1 MDTASLRAV
10 AASTSAQRLPSGQPC
25 VRESAHTTA
34 AIRTVCSAS
43 WLSTFGSTRRRARKK
58 PRSTAEIAI
67 HGSPSAEVRSAA
79 AARTSPSHHFA
90 ARPAVASWATM
101 ASPPSV
107 SPANT
112 SRTSIPR
119 AAALS
124 RLSSS
129 VSSRVAAAEMPA
141 VASVTNS
148 PYTAS
153 TSWYSPIP
161 APPKAL
167 ASQMRSPMPASRSTT
182 SEPVSS
188 AAFLK

>member
-1 MDTASLRAV
+1 
-10 AASTSAQRLPSGQPC
+10 
-25 VRESAHTTA
+25 
-34 AIRTVCSAS
+34 
-43 WLSTFGSTRRRARKK
+43 
-58 PRSTAEIAI
+58 
-67 HGSPSAEVRSAA
+67 
-79 AARTSPSHHFA
+79 
-90 ARPAVASWATM
+90 M

-107 SPANT
+107 SPAST

-129 VSSRVAAAEMPA
+129 VSSRAAATEMPA

-161 APPKAL
+161 APPKAF

>member
-1 MDTASLRAV
+1 MAN
-10 AASTSAQRLPSGQPC
+10 PP
-25 VRESAHTTA
+25 
-34 AIRTVCSAS
+34 
-43 WLSTFGSTRRRARKK
+43 
-58 PRSTAEIAI
+58 
-67 HGSPSAEVRSAA
+67 SPS
-79 AARTSPSHHFA
+79 
-90 ARPAVASWATM
+90 PAS
-101 ASPPSV
+101 
-107 SPANT
+107 T
-112 SRTSIPR
+112 SRTSIPC

-129 VSSRVAAAEMPA
+129 VSRRVAATEMPA

-161 APPKAL
+161 APPKAF